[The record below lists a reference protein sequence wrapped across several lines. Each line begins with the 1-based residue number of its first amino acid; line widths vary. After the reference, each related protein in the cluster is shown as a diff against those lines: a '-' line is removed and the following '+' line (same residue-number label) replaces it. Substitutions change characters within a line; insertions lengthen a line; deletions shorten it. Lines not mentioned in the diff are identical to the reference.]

1 MEVLTETIL
10 SYTQYRN
17 HKQKRQKKG
26 GFINAKMLDQQ
37 TVPQEGK
44 KWHTQWE
51 KTVQIIVIRDL
62 FLVYRPN
69 RNVSHSVFKV
79 GKRSE

>member
-1 MEVLTETIL
+1 M
-10 SYTQYRN
+10 
-17 HKQKRQKKG
+17 
-26 GFINAKMLDQQ
+26 FDQQ
-37 TVPQEGK
+37 TVPQEGE